1 MVEPYSPKQADL
13 ILQTNLGIL
22 KYIILSIFLLIF
34 FLAVASPV
42 AASFCRNYNGNKI
55 CILSIKRSAKNY
67 WEYRAEV
74 SINGVRKPLEIYNCR
89 TQLKTQK
96 NGNIVKFTSN
106 GPGKLICSVLDK

>member
-1 MVEPYSPKQADL
+1 M
-13 ILQTNLGIL
+13 
-22 KYIILSIFLLIF
+22 KYITLSIILFIFLF
-34 FLAVASPV
+34 AVASPA

-74 SINGVRKPLEIYNCR
+74 SINGVKKPLEIYNCR
-89 TQLKTQK
+89 TQQKINK

-106 GPGKLICSVLDK
+106 GAGKLICSVLDK